1 MIMIDAAELVDN
13 EFLRQFELKTEDHFA
28 KIEYSLQERKIFLT
42 KLIIPEGIEDE
53 NFTAGFLRLV
63 LEHIKEGETLSV
75 VPTSP
80 EIAKFIRRNRQYKS
94 LLPVGLRI

>member
-1 MIMIDAAELVDN
+1 MIDAAELVDN
-13 EFLRQFELKTEDHFA
+13 EFLRQFELKTEGHFA
-28 KIEYSLQERKIFLT
+28 KIEYSQQERKIFLT
-42 KLIIPEGIEDE
+42 KLIVPEAIKDE
-53 NFTAGFLRLV
+53 NFTEDFLKLV
-63 LEHIKEGETLSV
+63 LNHIKDGETLSV

>member
-1 MIMIDAAELVDN
+1 MIDAAELVDN
-13 EFLRQFELKTEDHFA
+13 DFLRQFELKIDDHFA

-42 KLIIPEGIEDE
+42 KLILPEELDNEDFVTEFLTTVFDNIEE
-53 NFTAGFLRLV
+53 RN
-63 LEHIKEGETLSV
+63 LSV

-80 EIAKFIRRNRQYKS
+80 EIAKFIRRNRRYKK

>member
-1 MIMIDAAELVDN
+1 MTDAAELVDN
-13 EFLRQFELKTEDHFA
+13 DFLRQFELKTGNDFA

-42 KLIIPEGIEDE
+42 KLIIPEEVTDQNFAGDFLKLVFE
-53 NFTAGFLRLV
+53 NVEERN
-63 LEHIKEGETLSV
+63 LSV

-80 EIAKFIRRNRQYKS
+80 EIAKFIRRNRQYKK

>member
-1 MIMIDAAELVDN
+1 MIDAAELVDN
-13 EFLRQFELKTEDHFA
+13 EFLRQFELKIDDHFA

-42 KLIIPEGIEDE
+42 KLILPEPLNNEEFISEFLKTVLDTMEDR
-53 NFTAGFLRLV
+53 N
-63 LEHIKEGETLSV
+63 LSV

-80 EIAKFIRRNRQYKS
+80 EIAKFIRRNRRYKK

>member
-1 MIMIDAAELVDN
+1 MIDAAELVDN
-13 EFLRQFELKTEDHFA
+13 DFLRQFELKIDDHFA

-42 KLIIPEGIEDE
+42 KLILPEELDNEEFVAEFLTTVFDNIEE
-53 NFTAGFLRLV
+53 RN
-63 LEHIKEGETLSV
+63 LSV

-80 EIAKFIRRNRQYKS
+80 EIAKFIRRNRRYKK

>member
-1 MIMIDAAELVDN
+1 MDAAELVDN
-13 EFLRQFELKTEDHFA
+13 DFLRQFELKIDDHFA

-42 KLIIPEGIEDE
+42 KLILPEELSSEEFIAEFLTVVFDNIEE
-53 NFTAGFLRLV
+53 RN
-63 LEHIKEGETLSV
+63 LSV

-80 EIAKFIRRNRQYKS
+80 EIAKFIRRNRRYKK